1 VNLGTG
7 RILILVALVVVGVAV
22 LANGF
27 PEGGGAVAEPS
38 ASVSTPSGST
48 SPTTPGGSTTPP
60 PAPTPAPQ
68 VDGVTVMVLNGTNV
82 TGAAAAAQDMLVQKG
97 YTAPAAAADAPNA
110 GVADTTVYYRGGAD
124 AAQNKANATQIAKKY
139 FKSAPVKKLDQTFSD
154 VVPATVS
161 IVVVVGEDYASTLST
176 PTP

>member
-7 RILILVALVVVGVAV
+7 RILILVALVVIGVAV

-38 ASVSTPSGST
+38 ASVSSPGAST

-60 PAPTPAPQ
+60 PSPTPAPE

-97 YTAPAAAADAPNA
+97 YSAPAAAADAPNA
-110 GVADTTVYYRGGAD
+110 GVATTTVYYRTGAD
-124 AAQNKANATQIAKKY
+124 AAQNKSNATHLAKKN
-139 FKSAPVKKLDQTFSD
+139 FNGAEVKKLDQTFTD
-154 VVPATVS
+154 IVPTTVS
-161 IVVVVGEDYASTLST
+161 IVVVVGEDYANTLS
-176 PTP
+176 P